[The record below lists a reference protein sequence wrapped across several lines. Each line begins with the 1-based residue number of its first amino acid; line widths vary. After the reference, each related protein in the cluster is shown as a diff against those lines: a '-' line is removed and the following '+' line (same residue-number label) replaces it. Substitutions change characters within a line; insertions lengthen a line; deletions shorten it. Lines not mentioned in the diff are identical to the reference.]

1 MPPKSKVEKSPHFN
15 EILDMIEKSISPRHI
30 SDYLKNEYNE
40 SISHT
45 AINNFVKKIRSKT
58 ASEYQ
63 RQQKAKEKKKK
74 VKFDEVVDKEVANKE
89 TIDEVIKKGVSDI
102 NALDNI
108 IVLADK
114 IDLDPSK
121 IQVEYGPQGGVIVSE
136 FDVLKAHALVAN
148 LVIKATKVRSDILKD
163 EPESP
168 TFIFG
173 LDSKKERLKRIE
185 GNNEYNCPRE
195 NSTTDESDS

>member
-1 MPPKSKVEKSPHFN
+1 MPPKSKVEKSAHFN

-45 AINNFVKKIRSKT
+45 AVNNFVKKIKSKT
-58 ASEYQ
+58 ASEYYK
-63 RQQKAKEKKKK
+63 QQKAKEKKKK
-74 VKFDEVVDKEVANKE
+74 AKVDEVVDKEVANKE
-89 TIDEVIKKGVSDI
+89 AIDEAIKKGVSEI

-108 IVLADK
+108 IDLADK

-121 IQVEYGPQGGVIVSE
+121 VRVEYGPQGGVIVSE

-163 EPESP
+163 NPEPPDINVNINDFNE
-168 TFIFG
+168 IM
-173 LDSKKERLKRIE
+173 DKAIE
-185 GNNEYNCPRE
+185 EI
-195 NSTTDESDS
+195 DEEE

>member
-30 SDYLKNEYNE
+30 SDYLKNEYDE

-58 ASEYQ
+58 AQEYHK
-63 RQQKAKEKKKK
+63 QQKAKNKS
-74 VKFDEVVDKEVANKE
+74 KFDEVVDKGVANKE
-89 TIDEVIKKGVSDI
+89 AIDDVVKKGVSEI

-108 IVLADK
+108 IDLGDK

-136 FDVLKAHALVAN
+136 FDVLKANALVAN
-148 LVIKATKVRSDILKD
+148 IIIKAVQIKSNILKD
-163 EPESP
+163 NPEPP
-168 TFIFG
+168 DITVNLNNDLNNFF
-173 LDSKKERLKRIE
+173 KKQ
-185 GNNEYNCPRE
+185 RE
-195 NSTTDESDS
+195 IAIKKTTEEK